1 MIFAMKKVLLLVV
14 MLNVFSVLS
23 VGAQSTSELRQ
34 KAIAESKR
42 YWSEI
47 KAYNK
52 SQDFPQAAIIDVDMS
67 VKQLLT
73 EIEDIHKSYEYIIT
87 EYYNCFDENGQTA
100 VGTPS
105 WEIHALATRN
115 VGLSMDI
122 HWKLLKLKL
131 AEQAYFQNP
140 ADQSLRSQVLTYRRE
155 FKDRY
160 FGSGY
165 AD

>member
-1 MIFAMKKVLLLVV
+1 MRRLLLLVI
-14 MLNVFSVLS
+14 MLSVFSVLS

-34 KAIAESKR
+34 KAISESKR

-47 KAYNK
+47 RAYNK

-73 EIEDIHKSYEYIIT
+73 EIEDIHKSYEYIIE
-87 EYYNCFDENGQTA
+87 EYHNCFDEHAQTA

-105 WEIHALATRN
+105 WEIHVLATRN

-160 FGSGY
+160 YNAGY